1 MLPFGATR
9 SKFAREVVAPRA
21 QEYDKSMKY
30 PQDIFAQAWELGLCN
45 GHIPE
50 VRRCARDACGD
61 RPEAGT
67 GLWSPMSGG
76 LLVGRLDGSCVGG

>member
-1 MLPFGATR
+1 MLSFGATR

-50 VRRCARDACGD
+50 VRPCACGD
-61 RPEAGT
+61 RPELGT
-67 GLWSPMSGG
+67 GLWSPTRGG
-76 LLVGRLDGSCVGG
+76 LLVGRLDGGCAGG